1 MYPLNLKLSA
11 RHGSILISSFS
22 GSILKAM
29 LVVLAETLASLLDT
43 GLDVSDKLRANGDSP
58 CVYCFRPVL
67 EAI

>member
-1 MYPLNLKLSA
+1 
-11 RHGSILISSFS
+11 
-22 GSILKAM
+22 M

-58 CVYCFRPVL
+58 CVYCFRPLL